1 VAAAAEVAAVDVVE
15 GVVGVG
21 AEMSKQLCDR
31 VGIGWRPDLAA
42 GILCHQDEI
51 DLVEIIAEDY
61 FDSPSHVVGG
71 VATLAKQISVM
82 VHGVGMGLASCAP
95 AHRKYF
101 DRMAR
106 LVDRIEPEAW
116 SEHLAFV
123 RVGDREF
130 GHLAAPPRTLANA
143 EGTVENLRRAEEIV
157 GTRPHVENIA
167 TLLDPPGSTMEE
179 SDWTRRILD
188 GAQCKLL
195 FDLHNVFANGLNHG
209 YEPTEFLRAIGAA
222 RVRYMHIA
230 GGKMIT
236 APDGTS
242 RLLDDHLHDVPDP
255 VYDLLEEV
263 AATATH
269 PLTVILERDGDF
281 PSMETLLQ
289 QTRRARSAMARGRAR
304 NRERVETA
312 A

>member
-1 VAAAAEVAAVDVVE
+1 MDVVE
-15 GVVGVG
+15 AVAAVG
-21 AEMSKQLCDR
+21 AEMSKQLHDR
-31 VGIGWRPDLAA
+31 VGMGWRPDLAA
-42 GILCHQDEI
+42 GIVCHQDEI

-61 FDSPSHVVGG
+61 FESPAHVVGG
-71 VATLAKQISVM
+71 AATLAKQIPVM
-82 VHGVGMGLASCAP
+82 IHGVGMGLASSAP
-95 AHRKYF
+95 VHRKYF

-130 GHLAAPPRTLANA
+130 GHLAAPPRTPANV
-143 EGTVENLRRAEEIV
+143 EGTVENLRRAEEII

-167 TLLDPPGSTMEE
+167 TLLDPPGSTLAE

-188 GAQCKLL
+188 GADCELL

-209 YEPTEFLRAIGAA
+209 YAPTEFLRTIGAE
-222 RVRYMHIA
+222 RVEYLHIA

-236 APDGTS
+236 APDGTT

-289 QTRRARSAMARGRAR
+289 QTRRARSALVRGRAR
-304 NRERVETA
+304 NKAGLETA

>member
-1 VAAAAEVAAVDVVE
+1 
-15 GVVGVG
+15 
-21 AEMSKQLCDR
+21 MSKQLCDR

-42 GILCHQDEI
+42 GIISYQDEI
-51 DLVEIIAEDY
+51 DLVEVIAEDY
-61 FDSPSHVVGG
+61 FDSPEHVVGG
-71 VATLAKQISVM
+71 VATLAKQIPVM
-82 VHGVGMGLASCAP
+82 VHGVGMGLASCTP
-95 AHRKYF
+95 VHRKYF
-101 DRMAR
+101 EKMAR

-123 RVGDREF
+123 RVGDREI
-130 GHLAAPPRTLANA
+130 GHLAAPPRTPANV
-143 EGTVENLRRAEEIV
+143 EGTVENLRRAAEIV

-167 TLLDPPGSTMEE
+167 TLLDPPGSTLAE

-188 GAQCKLL
+188 GAKCELL
-195 FDLHNVFANGLNHG
+195 FDLHNVFANGFNHG
-209 YEPTEFLRAIGAA
+209 YEPTEFLRAIGTE
-222 RVRYMHIA
+222 RIRYMHIA
-230 GGKMIT
+230 GGKMIA
-236 APDGTS
+236 APDGTT

-255 VYDLLEEV
+255 VYGLLEEV
-263 AATATH
+263 AATAPH

-304 NRERVETA
+304 NKLRLETA